1 MKIIFITS
9 KLNFQ
14 TSGGSVF
21 DIDRKARSFLALG
34 NSVKCV
40 TAFSK
45 SNLIPGPQPYQI
57 IEENIIKT
65 GLVEISWAVYK
76 ILKKYEKEADFFH
89 VDGHVF
95 LYGAG
100 LYKRLGGRVPIVA
113 FFNRELGSFS
123 RDVPV
128 YEFGLADEDVA
139 NTFLKKLKKCA
150 RLIAEKSIGMLLAN
164 AIEITTFTSPIL
176 QMEYNKFGLE
186 AKYQL
191 ISPEC
196 GEIFRH
202 GAKRTFNQKPLQLIA
217 VGRLIPTKGF
227 DLLIYAFSLRSSQDE
242 YHLTIA
248 GSGADEAR
256 LKKMSKEFGLEKR
269 ITFSGW
275 LSRAQLFEILDS
287 SDIFIVPRWRREL
300 TSVGLIEA
308 MSRGLPSIVSAGSAT
323 AWQAGSAAV
332 VFKFDDPQ
340 NLALAIQ
347 KLSDDKNLLEQL
359 SENAY
364 KRISELRYT
373 NWTPQLYATM
383 KQIKY

>member
-1 MKIIFITS
+1 MRIVFITS

-21 DIDRKARSFLALG
+21 DIDQKARYFMELG
-34 NSVKCV
+34 NSIKFV
-40 TAFSK
+40 TVFST
-45 SNLIPGPQPYQI
+45 SNAIPEPQPYQI
-57 IEENIIKT
+57 IEERIIET
-65 GLVEISWAVYK
+65 GLAEISWAVYK

-113 FFNRELGSFS
+113 FFNRELGAFS
-123 RDVPV
+123 RDVPA

-139 NTFLKKLKKCA
+139 NTFLRKLKKFA
-150 RLIAEKSIGMLLAN
+150 RFIAEKSIGMLLAN
-164 AIEITTFTSPIL
+164 AIEVATFTSPVL
-176 QMEYNKFGLE
+176 QTEYNKFGLKT
-186 AKYQL
+186 KYQL

-196 GEIFRH
+196 DGINRH
-202 GAKRTFNQKPLQLIA
+202 GAKRTFNQKPVRLIA
-217 VGRLIPTKGF
+217 LGRLIPTKGF
-227 DLLIYAFSLRSSQDE
+227 DLLIYAFSLLSGQNE

-256 LKKMSKEFGLEKR
+256 LKKMSEDFGLGKH

-275 LSRAQLFEILDS
+275 LPRAKLFEILNS
-287 SDIFIVPRWRREL
+287 SDIFVVPRWRREL

-308 MSRGLPSIVSAGSAT
+308 MSLGLPSIVPAGSAT
-323 AWQAGSAAV
+323 AWQAGSAAI

-340 NLALAIQ
+340 SLALAIQ
-347 KLSDDKNLLEQL
+347 KLSNDKTLLDQL

-364 KRISELRYT
+364 KRISGLRHEK
-373 NWTPQLYATM
+373 WMPQLDRLM
-383 KQIKY
+383 RNIIP